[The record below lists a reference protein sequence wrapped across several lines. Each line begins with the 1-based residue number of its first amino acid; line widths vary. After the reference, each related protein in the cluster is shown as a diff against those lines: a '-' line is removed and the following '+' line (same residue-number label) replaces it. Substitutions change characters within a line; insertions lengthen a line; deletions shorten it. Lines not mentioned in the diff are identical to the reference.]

1 MQQDLPNLEKFDSI
15 CSQMKWLIETVE
27 EKDQF
32 MGPDMEKIA
41 EVSIS
46 ENMSILSGLTTLTI
60 DIQKIL

>member
-1 MQQDLPNLEKFDSI
+1 
-15 CSQMKWLIETVE
+15 MKQIIETAE

-46 ENMSILSGLTTLTI
+46 EKMSILSRLTTLTI